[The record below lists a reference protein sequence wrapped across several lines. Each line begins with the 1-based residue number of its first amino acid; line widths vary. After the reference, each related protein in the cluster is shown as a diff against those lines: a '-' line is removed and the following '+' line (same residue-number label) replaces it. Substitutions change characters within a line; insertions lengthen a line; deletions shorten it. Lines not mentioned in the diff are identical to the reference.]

1 MMTLFKARQGNV
13 PYLLS
18 LVGAVHNGCLVQCG
32 INTGNAGQVDNHV
45 VSGRFPQIHEDQDKW
60 PYTGTH
66 VPLNRFLACISHY
79 TVDQTVVP
87 GSGMHPGSREAT
99 THDMKY
105 GKNII
110 V

>member
-1 MMTLFKARQGNV
+1 M

-18 LVGAVHNGCLVQCG
+18 LIGAVHNGCLVQCG

-79 TVDQTVVP
+79 TVDQTVVLVQECIQEV
-87 GSGMHPGSREAT
+87 GSYNP
-99 THDMKY
+99 
-105 GKNII
+105 
-110 V
+110 